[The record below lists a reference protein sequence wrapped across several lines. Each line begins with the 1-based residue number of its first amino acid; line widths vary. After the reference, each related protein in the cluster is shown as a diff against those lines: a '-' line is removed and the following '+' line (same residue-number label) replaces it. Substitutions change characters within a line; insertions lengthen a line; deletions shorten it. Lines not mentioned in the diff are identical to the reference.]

1 MRGIRWQS
9 LFRIIIALAC
19 FVVLGLT
26 AANAKSVEPPLP
38 TLIATQQV
46 ALWRCQDALQIPRTH
61 PSQTPWSLPKN
72 RHYRGQVLKLWT
84 KRYNSCAAA
93 LTERKR
99 QWNWQA
105 WLPPV
110 WRAIGMCETQLNWQH
125 NSGTY
130 QGAFG
135 FYHGSWDA
143 FRPPGYPSEAY
154 LASPWQQYQV
164 ALRIHARYGFTGW
177 GCWTNGGYRYHL

>member
-1 MRGIRWQS
+1 MLLLSVLAAPAAHADRPY
-9 LFRIIIALAC
+9 LTTRIAEA
-19 FVVLGLT
+19 
-26 AANAKSVEPPLP
+26 
-38 TLIATQQV
+38 QV
-46 ALWRCQDALQIPRTH
+46 ATWKCQDQLGVARTRA
-61 PSQTPWSLPKN
+61 STSPWSLPKSH
-72 RHYRGQVLKLWT
+72 RYRTWVLRRWSLRWG
-84 KRYNSCAAA
+84 NCLES
-93 LTERKR
+93 LQEVQR
-99 QWNWQA
+99 QWDWQA

-135 FYHGSWDA
+135 FATGSWDA

-164 ALRIHARYGFTGW
+164 ALRIYARYGFSGW
-177 GCWTNGGYRYHL
+177 GCWTHGGYRYHMNGGS